1 MPPLSDET
9 NAFYRDNA
17 EAYANRERKAPV
29 ARLDRFLARLEPG
42 ARILELGCGGGQD
55 SAYMLAR
62 GFDVTPTDGSPEL
75 AVEAERLLGRQVEV
89 VRFEEIGWHEVFD
102 AVWAE
107 ACLLHV
113 PRADLAGVL
122 ARIQRALKAGGILHA
137 SFKAGNGEG
146 RDRFGR
152 YYNYPSRDW
161 LMRRFDKKDWA
172 ELEIAEADG
181 GGYDGEPTR
190 WLHVSAAKPISA
202 EQQ

>member
-1 MPPLSDET
+1 MPPVSDET

-17 EAYANRERKAPV
+17 EAYASRERKVPV

-75 AVEAERLLGRQVEV
+75 AAEAERLLGRQVEV

-102 AVWAE
+102 AVWTE

-122 ARIQRALKAGGILHA
+122 ARIQRALKAGGILQA

-146 RDRFGR
+146 HDRFGR

-161 LMRRFDKKDWA
+161 LTRRFDKKDWA
-172 ELEIAEADG
+172 KLEIAEMDG
-181 GGYDGEPTR
+181 SGYDGEPTH
-190 WLHVSAAKPISA
+190 WLHVSAAKPIS
-202 EQQ
+202 

>member
-17 EAYANRERKAPV
+17 ATYANRQRKAPA

-75 AVEAERLLGRQVEV
+75 AAEAERLLGRPVEV
-89 VRFEEIGWHEVFD
+89 VRFDQIGWHDVFD

-113 PRADLAGVL
+113 PRSDLSGVL
-122 ARIQRALKAGGILHA
+122 TRILRALRGGGILHA
-137 SFKAGNGEG
+137 SFKAGNAEG
-146 RDRFGR
+146 HDRFGR

-161 LMRRFDKKDWA
+161 LMRQFTNGWA
-172 ELEIAEADG
+172 NIEIGEADG

-202 EQQ
+202 EQ